1 MWVNGDG
8 GTYWESD
15 GKPFLGVLMSQTGLS
30 DPWGIDSLPGPGGWR
45 VGIWGAGVDDEV
57 IEQPPRWEVIGVV
70 CADIVNGF

>member
-1 MWVNGDG
+1 
-8 GTYWESD
+8 
-15 GKPFLGVLMSQTGLS
+15 MSQTGLG
-30 DPWGIDSLPGPGGWR
+30 DPWGIDSLPGAVGWR